1 MNLNNEPQL
10 SLNQLLLDE
19 LITSLNH
26 LIGLYNIEQ
35 VKIGIICL
43 NTVNQL
49 VMTSTQ
55 TQPTPLSQ
63 PSSSLRG
70 KQICMSDLDKHKRK
84 STNASKDK
92 YQYQ

>member
-1 MNLNNEPQL
+1 MNLNNEPQF
-10 SLNQLLLDE
+10 SLGQLLLDE
-19 LITSLNH
+19 LITSLNE
-26 LIGLYNIEQ
+26 LIGLYNNKQE
-35 VKIGIICL
+35 KLGIICL

-49 VMTSTQ
+49 VITSTQ

-84 STNASKDK
+84 STNAFKDK
-92 YQYQ
+92 YQDQ